1 MRTDA
6 ATNQRQLLDSAAQLL
21 SEQGPQVS
29 LRTIAKHARVGVAT
43 LYRHF
48 PTRESLEEAL
58 VLNIMTQVTDAAR
71 WFRGGPATPKRW
83 RELAE
88 HLGGLR
94 IGALADHFADE
105 VRRLAESSTIQ
116 ERRTQALQEVESAL
130 AHARAAGLIR
140 DDVPAVRFAMGI
152 AVISRPLPAQAAD
165 TVPDQTEWL
174 METYLA
180 GLAPH

>member
-29 LRTIAKHARVGVAT
+29 SRTIAKHAGVGVAT

-58 VLNIMTQVTDAAR
+58 VLSTIRQVIDVAR
-71 WFRGGPATPKRW
+71 WFRGGPATQKRW
-83 RELAE
+83 REFAE
-88 HLGGLR
+88 RLGSLR
-94 IGALADHFADE
+94 IGALADRFADE
-105 VRRLAESSTIQ
+105 VYRLAESPSIQ
-116 ERRTQALQEVESAL
+116 ERRTQALEEVESAL
-130 AHARAAGLIR
+130 AHARSAALVR

-152 AVISRPLPAQAAD
+152 AVVARPLPAQAAE
-165 TVPDQTEWL
+165 TVTGQAEWL
-174 METYLA
+174 METYLT
-180 GLAPH
+180 GLAPR